1 MKKTEEILR
10 KHLTDDH
17 YDAWDKQWHLDNCPM
32 NAPMTT
38 VVDVIQAAMEEY
50 AQEVVKNLNI
60 PAVINC
66 VPYQICPK
74 CDGDGDLFRHHSPA
88 IMGTNARPIC
98 DVCNGKKIIPMAHC
112 L

>member
-1 MKKTEEILR
+1 MEYLFTKEQLMRFAKFCVENNCASDVNYRHWIDKEE
-10 KHLTDDH
+10 
-17 YDAWDKQWHLDNCPM
+17 QQVN
-32 NAPMTT
+32 
-38 VVDVIQAAMEEY
+38 
-50 AQEVVKNLNI
+50 NLNI

-74 CDGDGDLFRHHSPA
+74 CVGDGDLFRHNSPA

-98 DVCNGKKIIPMAHC
+98 DVCEGKKIIPMAHC

>member
-1 MKKTEEILR
+1 METQKEIIDRLYETYDNKEYCTELIIEAMNI
-10 KHLTDDH
+10 
-17 YDAWDKQWHLDNCPM
+17 WHE
-32 NAPMTT
+32 
-38 VVDVIQAAMEEY
+38 Q
-50 AQEVVKNLNI
+50 QVKNLNI

-66 VPYQICPK
+66 VPFQICPK

-98 DVCNGKKIIPMAHC
+98 DVCEGKKIIPMAHC